1 MRTGITAALLFACLA
16 TAPVG
21 AGDLESVLA
30 TADPGRGK
38 KIFRKC
44 VLCHTVEKD
53 GGAKLGPNLW
63 GIVGAPVAARGG
75 FSYSKA
81 LMEFGGNWAP
91 ERLDAYLNKPR
102 MLVKGTSMIF
112 VGLKHENDR
121 ADVIAFMNLMS
132 DSPADFGSAPTKPAA
147 RETREPEDFGVM
159 VAAPGASETFDACTP
174 CHSERIVVQQGL
186 AREQWDEL
194 LDWMVD
200 EHEMEP
206 VDGDL
211 RTVIL
216 DYLGEHYGP
225 DRPNFPGE

>member
-1 MRTGITAALLFACLA
+1 MRPRITAALLFACLA

-21 AGDLESVLA
+21 AGDLEALLA
-30 TADPGRGK
+30 TADPDRGK

-63 GIVGAPVAARGG
+63 SIVGTPVAARDS

-81 LMEFGGNWAP
+81 MVAFGGNWTP
-91 ERLDAYLNKPR
+91 ERLDAYLKMPR

-121 ADVIAFMNLMS
+121 ADVIAFMNRMS
-132 DSPADFGSAPTKPAA
+132 DRPADFGSAPTRPVAP
-147 RETREPEDFGVM
+147 ETREPEDFGVM
-159 VAAPGASETFDACTP
+159 VAAPGASETFDACTT
-174 CHSERIVVQQGL
+174 CHSERIIAQQGL
-186 AREQWDEL
+186 TRERWDEL

-206 VDGDL
+206 VDGTL
-211 RTVIL
+211 LTVIL
-216 DYLGEHYGP
+216 DYLGEYYSP